1 MGTESM
7 RFVDVKPRYRIKLGK
22 AEKLHAFKYNIR
34 FTCDF
39 LNVALQIND
48 EIFFKEFCFAVYT
61 LPYVFLLLKLFC
73 FVKI

>member
-1 MGTESM
+1 MDTGSM

-48 EIFFKEFCFAVYT
+48 EIFF
-61 LPYVFLLLKLFC
+61 
-73 FVKI
+73 